1 MLYQNILPQT
11 SKTIGLMIT
20 IKIYLLD
27 TFPHNLLVVI
37 FSNSLLIVERLE
49 TELYF
54 LDNSF
59 LTLNLLQELK
69 GQDKVVKGGSVS
81 TEVKRG
87 IKNIIILQT
96 VICIRHGLGMQQG
109 GIEGRGVRD
118 PPLKWIN
125 RVSEH

>member
-1 MLYQNILPQT
+1 
-11 SKTIGLMIT
+11 MIT

-96 VICIRHGLGMQQG
+96 VICIRHGHGMQQG